1 MIGNT
6 LLNLVFCPW
15 EMHALFAASRLR
27 VFSLLASDAMTAD
40 ELAGRIRC
48 EARLLEALLDA
59 CVGMGLL
66 RCTDGRYANTHVS
79 DAHLVEGRP
88 LYLGD
93 IIEVQAGEAAAWG
106 RLYDVIMRGSE
117 ALKDVPEPSYD
128 RRRFTLAMN
137 NLAMQGEAQ
146 ALANAVDL
154 AGCETLVDAGCGSGM
169 YSIVLCER
177 CPRLTATLLDHPE
190 VLEVAQEFVAKHGL
204 QDRITTRE
212 ADITSDAFGENLD
225 VVLLSDVLYHE
236 KALCMRILRSAYDAV
251 ATGGRLVIRGYF
263 SDPEGSQPL
272 FGSIFALKL
281 QFSAPEREAISAP
294 KLRKWIEDAGF
305 KDVQSFALTERSTCM
320 TATKR

>member
-1 MIGNT
+1 MNADNM
-6 LLNLVFCPW
+6 LDLVFCPW
-15 EMHALFAASRLR
+15 AMHILFAAGRLR
-27 VFSLLASDAMTAD
+27 LFTHLAAD
-40 ELAGRIRC
+40 PMSANDLAERIGC
-48 EARLLEALLDA
+48 QARLLETLLDA

-66 RCTDGRYANTHVS
+66 HRRDGRYANTHVS

-106 RLYDVIMRGSE
+106 RLYDVVMRGSE

-137 NLAMQGEAQ
+137 NLAMQGEAH

-154 AGCETLVDAGCGSGM
+154 SRCETMVDSGCGSGM

-177 CPRLTATLLDHPE
+177 YPDLTATLLDHRE
-190 VLEVAQEFVAKHGL
+190 VLEVAQEFVKKHGV
-204 QDRITTRE
+204 QDRFTTRE
-212 ADITSDAFGENLD
+212 ADITTDPFGENLD
-225 VVLLSDVLYHE
+225 VVLLSDVLYQE
-236 KALCMRILRSAYDAV
+236 KALCMRILRSAYDAL
-251 ATGGRLVIRGYF
+251 ASGGRLVIRGYF

-272 FGSIFALKL
+272 FGSIFALK
-281 QFSAPEREAISAP
+281 QKFGDPEREAISAP
-294 KLRKWIEDAGF
+294 KLREWIEDAGF
-305 KDVQSFALTERSTCM
+305 KDVRSFALTERSICL